1 MCRMGSQVIYRL
13 RLCGTRRRFVEN
25 YVLVLLT
32 HLQEAAIE
40 NIVYNVFFNLQKS
53 NRLIFLMSKSSK
65 PCIEKDFRKIQR
77 SMSLQYNRCS
87 MHRRKARV
95 HFFMAPYFC
104 HIWLLKR

>member
-40 NIVYNVFFNLQKS
+40 NIVYNVF
-53 NRLIFLMSKSSK
+53 LI
-65 PCIEKDFRKIQR
+65 
-77 SMSLQYNRCS
+77 Y
-87 MHRRKARV
+87 RKA
-95 HFFMAPYFC
+95 
-104 HIWLLKR
+104 IG